1 MLKFNDSFVH
11 ILTSRQTDIKMLE
24 ELKLVTCLLC
34 KIAPFGKSNFIF
46 NFNALRTIEFD
57 DFFLDELIFDQ
68 TDSYLIIECNSAM
81 SRIKKEF
88 NNLISLYFVPDQI
101 KTIKKDIEKSNFS
114 NTDNLSK
121 LCDLHFSSVAI
132 NLSKFLAANVK
143 RKDLNWSS
151 IIFDSI
157 IDINETK
164 NCNYL
169 RFCNKTF

>member
-1 MLKFNDSFVH
+1 MLKFSDSFVH

-24 ELKLVTCLLC
+24 ELKLITCLLC
-34 KIAPFGKSNFIF
+34 KIAPF
-46 NFNALRTIEFD
+46 
-57 DFFLDELIFDQ
+57 DELIFDQ

-101 KTIKKDIEKSNFS
+101 KMIKKDIEKNSF
-114 NTDNLSK
+114 NTNVESLAKMTNSY
-121 LCDLHFSSVAI
+121 SISIAI
-132 NLSKFLAANVK
+132 NLSTFLGANVK
-143 RKDLNWSS
+143 RKDFNWAS

-164 NCNYL
+164 NCNY
-169 RFCNKTF
+169 FYYHSN